1 MENVLK
7 KIIDTKREKIKIYKK
22 KHPENKL
29 FEDIKN
35 INNFIDFK
43 DKIKRRNSEHKI
55 SIIAEIKKASPSAG
69 EIIKNFNPLNIAK
82 IYFENGAPFLSVLT
96 EEYFF

>member
-7 KIIDTKREKIKIYKK
+7 KIVDKKKEKIKIYKNE
-22 KHPENKL
+22 HSESKL

-43 DKIKRRNSEHKI
+43 NKIKRRNLEHKI
-55 SIIAEIKKASPSAG
+55 SIIAEIKKASPSHG
-69 EIIKNFNPLNIAK
+69 EIIKNFNP
-82 IYFENGAPFLSVLT
+82 
-96 EEYFF
+96 FFFFVNNLF